1 MCGRSAIEPP
11 ATTPDQFNSNGVAL
25 SYASERRHRIEIV
38 TGRGAL
44 ATTIGSPQIF
54 ALIPSFVMPV
64 TNRPLW
70 RNLPNGVRY

>member
-25 SYASERRHRIEIV
+25 SYASDCHRSWGISDDH
-38 TGRGAL
+38 RL
-44 ATTIGSPQIF
+44 AADF